1 MSDNTKLTKQELA
14 EQLGVSR
21 SSLYYRRKQPAKD
34 EDLRLLI
41 AAEMERNQDAG
52 SRPIAFALGVSR
64 KRIRRVMRKF
74 GLKPARRPRSF
85 RKAEDERQPEQNYP
99 CVTRYWS
106 PIQPNLLWVSDFTY
120 IEFHGRWLYLATVMD
135 GFTGEILASNVMTSR
150 TTELIARTIQDAV
163 KQQRRYP
170 EWFHSDQG
178 SQYTAEGITEL
189 LLSNGVRISMS
200 PKSSPWRNAMQESFY
215 GRFKTALGDV
225 NRFEKLTEAVEYIY
239 QQIHRFNHIRV
250 KNRLKMPPAKF
261 RDMWESKKTEQ
272 SLVLDDLSTG
282 GAALELRLRLRSAP
296 PMDKSAFSTTPYCHT
311 G

>member
-1 MSDNTKLTKQELA
+1 
-14 EQLGVSR
+14 
-21 SSLYYRRKQPAKD
+21 
-34 EDLRLLI
+34 
-41 AAEMERNQDAG
+41 
-52 SRPIAFALGVSR
+52 
-64 KRIRRVMRKF
+64 
-74 GLKPARRPRSF
+74 
-85 RKAEDERQPEQNYP
+85 
-99 CVTRYWS
+99 
-106 PIQPNLLWVSDFTY
+106 
-120 IEFHGRWLYLATVMD
+120 MD

-215 GRFKTALGDV
+215 GRFKIALGDV

-261 RDMWESKKTEQ
+261 RDIWESKKTEQ

-296 PMDKSAFSTTPYCHT
+296 PMDKSAFSTTPYCNT

>member
-1 MSDNTKLTKQELA
+1 VSDNTKLTKQELA

-85 RKAEDERQPEQNYP
+85 RKAEDERQPEQNYQ

-150 TTELIARTIQDAV
+150 TTELVARTIQYAV

-189 LLSNGVRISMS
+189 LLSNSVRISMS

-215 GRFKTALGDV
+215 GRFKIALGDV

-261 RDMWESKKTEQ
+261 RDMWESKKTN
-272 SLVLDDLSTG
+272 S
-282 GAALELRLRLRSAP
+282 RS
-296 PMDKSAFSTTPYCHT
+296 Y
-311 G
+311 

>member
-34 EDLRLLI
+34 EELRILI
-41 AAEMERNQDAG
+41 AAEMQRNQDAG
-52 SRPIAFALGVSR
+52 SRPIASALGVSR
-64 KRIRRVMRKF
+64 KRISQVMRKF

-85 RKAEDERQPEQNYP
+85 RKVEDEKQPERSYP

-150 TTELIARTIQDAV
+150 TAELVERTIQEAA
-163 KQQRRYP
+163 KNQRRYP

-189 LLSNGVRISMS
+189 LLSKGVRISMS

-215 GRFKTALGDV
+215 GRFKIALGDI
-225 NRFEKLTEAVEYIY
+225 NRFTELNEAVEYIY

-261 RDMWESKKTEQ
+261 RNMWESKNTEK
-272 SLVLDDLSTG
+272 SPVLDDLSTG

-296 PMDKSAFSTTPYCHT
+296 PMDKSAFSTGPYYNT